1 MSAGA
6 AAASANVVGASSAS
20 STSGPGGLR
29 AEAIATRL
37 GLHAPTPEQRAVIE
51 ADPRGQSIVVAGA
64 GSGKTETMANRV
76 VWMLANGHV
85 AVPEVLGLTFTR
97 KAAGEL
103 AERVRERIAQLVAE
117 GIADVSLDPLESA
130 SVGTYNAFASSIYR
144 EHAMLIGREPDA
156 AVLGE
161 ASAWQLARSVVAASD
176 DPRLVELDASLDRV
190 TGAVLSLSRALA
202 ENVADSRDV
211 RAMAR
216 DFLGMR
222 GLPIEAPRKRT
233 DFTSFV
239 DALGVVDALPPLLE
253 LADAYAVAKQAR
265 GFVEFSDQV
274 ALALAICEGHPAV
287 VEAHRE
293 RYRTVLLDEYQ
304 DTSVVQTRLLA
315 TLFGRHSVMAVGDPD
330 QSIYGWRG
338 ASAANLARFG
348 RDFATGGDAAVY
360 DLSTSW
366 RNPRIVLDAAN
377 VLIRPLDAGI
387 PKAELSASP
396 FAGAGRIDCSW
407 SETIEEE
414 AEQVADWFA
423 ARLGRD
429 ADGRS
434 PNGAVSNGAV
444 PSGALLCRTF
454 SDVGVFIAALRARG
468 VPVHVLG
475 MAGLLDQPVIAD
487 LVCVLRVLHDPT
499 AGSELIRVLG
509 GARWR
514 IGAADLAALRGLGK
528 WLADRDLAAQRLAD
542 DVRNELR
549 ASIAPDESP
558 SIVDALDF
566 LLTAPDSHSALR
578 SFSETGLARMR
589 RAGAQLQ
596 SLRRRAGLGL
606 VDFVSLVQQELL
618 LDIEVASN
626 AAQPLG
632 APSLEAFDELLAGF
646 ADVSEHPT
654 LGAFLAWL
662 TEAEQRDRLTPR
674 HDEPEP
680 GAVQVLSIHGSK
692 GLEWD
697 IVAIPRLVEDELPSK
712 PRSAKGWLAFG
723 ELPNEFKGD
732 RDELPELQWRG
743 AQSQAEF
750 DQAATAFAD
759 ENRARHADEER
770 RLAYVALTRTR
781 SELLLSGS
789 WWSTQK
795 TPRGPSPFLRE
806 LAQAGVLDLSL
817 LPAVPAAEE
826 NPRDGAIAPMRWPL
840 DPLGERRR
848 AVEAA
853 ASAVREAARRPSGMG
868 IGPQLAE
875 QLKLLLEE
883 RRRRFEGPASPEIPA
898 RVPASRFKDYVD
910 DPAAVAAALRRPM
923 PLRPFRATR
932 IGTLFHEWV
941 EHRSTGES
949 EAAAI
954 DELDLGAADALE
966 AGGLEP
972 GARGT
977 GAGRFIADAAPERLR
992 ALQTT
997 FAASEWGG
1005 RRPIAVELELH
1016 LPMGP
1021 NVFVCK
1027 LDAVYEVPA
1036 GTALAAR
1043 GIRYQV
1049 VDWKTGKAPASAR
1062 DLELKQTQLAL
1073 YRLAYASWAGI
1084 EPETIDAVFYFVEDD
1099 LVVRP
1104 DEVYDEAAL
1113 RRAWAS
1119 VASSASPAPA

>member
-1 MSAGA
+1 MIA
-6 AAASANVVGASSAS
+6 AAD
-20 STSGPGGLR
+20 
-29 AEAIATRL
+29 IAARL
-37 GLHAPTPEQRAVIE
+37 GLHAPTAEQRAVIE
-51 ADPRGQSIVVAGA
+51 ADPRGQAIVVAGA

-76 VWMLANGHV
+76 VWLLANSHV

-103 AERVRERIAQLVAE
+103 AERIRERIAQLVSL
-117 GIADVSLDPLESA
+117 GIAEVSLDPLESA
-130 SVGTYNAFASSIYR
+130 SVGTYNAFASAIYR

-161 ASAWQLARSVVAASD
+161 ASAWQLARSVVAASA
-176 DPRLVELDASLDRV
+176 DPRLVELDASLDKV

-216 DFLGMR
+216 DFLAMQ

-239 DALGVVDALPPLLE
+239 DALGVVEALPPLLE
-253 LADAYAVAKQAR
+253 LADAYSAAKQQR

-274 ALALAICEGHPAV
+274 ALALAICERHPEV
-287 VEAHRE
+287 VAGHRE

-304 DTSVVQTRLLA
+304 DTSVVQTRLLSA
-315 TLFGRHSVMAVGDPD
+315 LFGEQAVMAVGDPD

-348 RDFATGGDAAVY
+348 RDFAAGGEAAVY

-366 RNPRIVLDAAN
+366 RNPEIVLEAAN
-377 VLIRPLDAGI
+377 TLIEPLDAGI
-387 PKAELSASP
+387 PKAPLGASP
-396 FAGAGRIDCSW
+396 FAQPGRLDAAW
-407 SETIEEE
+407 AETIERE
-414 AEQVADWFA
+414 AELVAAWFA
-423 ARLGRD
+423 ERLGRGGVH
-429 ADGRS
+429 DGAPR
-434 PNGAVSNGAV
+434 
-444 PSGALLCRTF
+444 SGALLCRTF
-454 SDVGVFIAALRARG
+454 ANVGVFTAALRARG

-487 LVCVLRVLHDPT
+487 LVCVLRVLNDPT
-499 AGSELIRVLG
+499 AGSELVRVLG

-514 IGAADLAALRGLGK
+514 IGSADLAALHGLAK
-528 WLADRDLAAQRLAD
+528 WLADRDLSTRRLGD
-542 DVRNELR
+542 EVRAGLR

-566 LLTAPDSHSALR
+566 LLVAPDSHSAL
-578 SFSETGLARMR
+578 SAFSEVGLARMR

-618 LDIEVASN
+618 LDIEVAAN

-646 ADVSEHPT
+646 AEVSEHAT
-654 LGAFLAWL
+654 LGAFLGWL
-662 TEAEQRDRLTPR
+662 TEAEQRDRLAPR
-674 HDEPEP
+674 QDEPEP

-697 IVAIPRLVEDELPSK
+697 VVAIPRMVDEELPSK
-712 PRSAKGWLAFG
+712 PRSSKGWLSFG

-732 RDELPELQWRG
+732 ADELPELAWRG
-743 AQSQAEF
+743 SQSQAEF
-750 DQAATAFAD
+750 DRAVSAFAE
-759 ENRARHADEER
+759 ENKERHAEEER

-781 SELLLSGS
+781 SDLLLSGS
-789 WWSTQK
+789 WWASQK
-795 TPRGPSPFLRE
+795 APRKPSPFLRE
-806 LAQAGVLDLSL
+806 LVTTGVLDAGVL
-817 LPAVPAAEE
+817 PAAPESDE
-826 NPRDGAIAPMRWPL
+826 NPRAGSTERVRWPL
-840 DPLGERRR
+840 DPLGTRRV
-848 AVEAA
+848 AVTAA
-853 ASAVREAARRPSGMG
+853 ATAVRAAAERPSGEG
-868 IGPQLAE
+868 IGPVLADRIR
-875 QLKLLLEE
+875 LLLEE
-883 RRRRFEGPASPEIPA
+883 RRRRAEGATSAEVPV

-910 DPAAVAAALRRPM
+910 DPAAVAAQLRRPM
-923 PLRPFRATR
+923 PQRPYRATR
-932 IGTLFHEWV
+932 IGTLFHQWV
-941 EHRSTGES
+941 EQRSTGEH

-954 DELDLGAADALE
+954 DALDGLDGLADAD
-966 AGGLEP
+966 
-972 GARGT
+972 ARRDET
-977 GAGRFIADAAPERLR
+977 VADATPERLR
-992 ALQTT
+992 ALQAT
-997 FAASEWGG
+997 FDASEWGG
-1005 RRPIAVELELH
+1005 RKPSAVEIELH
-1016 LPMGP
+1016 LPIGD

-1027 LDAVYEVPA
+1027 LDAVYEVEPSSEL
-1036 GTALAAR
+1036 GRR

-1049 VDWKTGKAPASAR
+1049 VDWKTGKAPRDAH

-1073 YRLAYASWAGI
+1073 YRLAYANWAGVD
-1084 EPETIDAVFYFVEDD
+1084 PALIDAVFYFVEDD
-1099 LVVRP
+1099 RVIRP
-1104 DEVYDEAAL
+1104 DAIYDEAAL

-1119 VASSASPAPA
+1119 VAAAGPVPAAASR